1 MIAYKLDFMEKER
14 LIPDTSIFTNPDVY
28 HQFGEEPYLAFQ
40 NFLLLVADLEGDVG
54 VYLPTSVY
62 DELKRMLPQLKI
74 PPKARSVLKV
84 KSPKK
89 YELYIPAFLMY
100 EFIEEIRNRINKGLR
115 VAEEAVKALSHK
127 KPEEVLKSLRR
138 RYREVLREGI
148 VDSKEDLEII
158 LLALELDG
166 VVLSADRGV
175 LYMADSLGLRFWEPK
190 EIRETLEGF
199 KTW

>member
-1 MIAYKLDFMEKER
+1 MEKER
-14 LIPDTSIFTNPDVY
+14 LIPDTSIFTNPDIY
-28 HQFGEEPYLAFQ
+28 RQFGEEPHLAFQ
-40 NFLLLVADLEGDVG
+40 NFLLLVAELEGEVG
-54 VYLPTSVY
+54 VYLPTSVFE
-62 DELKRMLPQLKI
+62 ELKRMLPQLKL
-74 PPKARSVLKV
+74 PPRARSVLKV

-115 VAEEAVKALSHK
+115 VAEEAVMALSYK

-138 RYREVLREGI
+138 KYREVLREGI

-175 LYMADSLGLRFWEPK
+175 LHMADSLGLRFWEPK
-190 EIRETLEGF
+190 EIKETLEGF
-199 KTW
+199 RVW

>member
-1 MIAYKLDFMEKER
+1 MEKER

-28 HQFGEEPYLAFQ
+28 RQFGEIPELAFQ
-40 NFLLLVADLEGDVG
+40 NFLLLVAELEGEVG

-62 DELKRMLPQLKI
+62 EELKRMLPALRV
-74 PPKARSVLKV
+74 PPRARSVLKV

-100 EFIEEIRNRINKGLR
+100 DFIEELRNRINKGLR
-115 VAEEAVKALSHK
+115 VAEEAVKASSYK
-127 KPEEVLKSLRR
+127 KPEEVLKFLRK

-148 VDSKEDLEII
+148 VDSKEDLELI
-158 LLALELDG
+158 LLGLELDG
-166 VVLSADRGV
+166 VILSADRGV
-175 LYMADSLGLRFWEPK
+175 LRMADSLGLRFWEAR

-199 KTW
+199 KAF

>member
-1 MIAYKLDFMEKER
+1 MEKER

-28 HQFGEEPYLAFQ
+28 RQFGEDPSTAFQ
-40 NFLLLVADLEGDVG
+40 NFLLIVAELEGDVG

-62 DELKRMLPQLKI
+62 DELKRMLPHLKV
-74 PPKARSVLKV
+74 PPRARSVLKV

-115 VAEEAVKALSHK
+115 VAEEAVKALSQK
-127 KPEEVLKSLRR
+127 MPEEVLKSLRKK
-138 RYREVLREGI
+138 YREVLREGI
-148 VDSKEDLEII
+148 IDSKEDLEII

-175 LYMADSLGLRFWEPK
+175 LHMADSLGLRFWEPK
-190 EIRETLEGF
+190 EIKETLEGF
-199 KTW
+199 KVW